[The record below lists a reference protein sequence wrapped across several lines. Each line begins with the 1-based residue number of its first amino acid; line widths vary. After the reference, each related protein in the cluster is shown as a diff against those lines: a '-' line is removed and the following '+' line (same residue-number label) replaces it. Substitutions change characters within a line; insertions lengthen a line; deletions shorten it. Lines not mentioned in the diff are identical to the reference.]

1 MDSLERYYSVK
12 ITDGQTAAY
21 MKLNAGPMSNIK
33 GPFEAEL
40 IAAAL
45 APYNWEIVEGSARAV
60 YIKH

>member
-1 MDSLERYYSVK
+1 MGLEKYYSVE
-12 ITDGQTAAY
+12 ITDGQTTAY
-21 MKLNAGPMSNIK
+21 MKLNAGNKSNIK

-45 APYNWEIVEGSARAV
+45 APYHWRIVEGTARAV